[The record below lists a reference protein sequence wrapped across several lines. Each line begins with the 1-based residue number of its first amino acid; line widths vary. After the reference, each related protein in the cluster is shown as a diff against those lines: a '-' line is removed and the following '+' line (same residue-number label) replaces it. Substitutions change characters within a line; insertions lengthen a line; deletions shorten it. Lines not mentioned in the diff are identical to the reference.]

1 MIIFE
6 GSDISLVN
14 FLWSSA
20 MLTSRCCAAVW
31 QCYETE
37 HNWKRRTVNFK
48 LITTSD
54 VLAFKTKGMVGF
66 TLDEPRLFTLDV
78 TDDDGNT
85 TVVTKIVPATGEVI
99 ILCAVDGPSMGMR
112 ATSDNKLL
120 LVQTHKLLLLDLQGV
135 RLATISSDSLQR
147 HPYSFRQALLLPD
160 GVYRR

>member
-1 MIIFE
+1 
-6 GSDISLVN
+6 
-14 FLWSSA
+14 
-20 MLTSRCCAAVW
+20 
-31 QCYETE
+31 
-37 HNWKRRTVNFK
+37 
-48 LITTSD
+48 
-54 VLAFKTKGMVGF
+54 MVGLPS
-66 TLDEPRLFTLDV
+66 LDGPRLFTLDV

-112 ATSDNKLL
+112 AASDNKLL

-147 HPYSFRQALLLPD
+147 HRYSFRQALLLPD